1 MTVELTPEA
10 WAQVRYEYEHTDKP
24 VDDIC
29 ARARHLSSSTLRD
42 RMRRWRWT
50 RRRPA
55 DPGRRPAAASLPA
68 EPRAAAFVGA
78 PTRGASAPTRAV
90 SASCRTQTVS
100 GRAAARAATPHR
112 SEDGAGTTRR
122 EIVPRLQG
130 AVARVLPAIEATVGK
145 LAAGPMPPREM
156 ERAARTLTSLTRT
169 LRELHELLR
178 QYPAPSGDRGPE
190 DPDEFALELMR
201 RLDAFKAAHGLQTDA
216 DDQHQGSSSAQPE
229 A

>member
-1 MTVELTPEA
+1 MTVELTPEQ

-24 VDDIC
+24 VGDIC
-29 ARARHLSSSTLRD
+29 ADNAISPGTLRD
-42 RMRRWRWT
+42 RMRRWGWT
-50 RRRPA
+50 RRRQPI
-55 DPGRRPAAASLPA
+55 PA
-68 EPRAAAFVGA
+68 EGPPLMLPVEPALPLVGA
-78 PTRGASAPTRAV
+78 PPLGVASPEPGAAPRDGAAGLPVPHAAQGEEAPTDPA
-90 SASCRTQTVS
+90 
-100 GRAAARAATPHR
+100 
-112 SEDGAGTTRR
+112 